1 MTSWPTWEQIP
12 LQKDQECAYLLR
24 WCMQAE
30 GYDLGDTYSLVALI
44 SDAER
49 SSRG

>member
-1 MTSWPTWEQIP
+1 MTSRPTWEQIP
-12 LQKDQECAYLLR
+12 VQKDQECAYLLR

-49 SSRG
+49 SWRD